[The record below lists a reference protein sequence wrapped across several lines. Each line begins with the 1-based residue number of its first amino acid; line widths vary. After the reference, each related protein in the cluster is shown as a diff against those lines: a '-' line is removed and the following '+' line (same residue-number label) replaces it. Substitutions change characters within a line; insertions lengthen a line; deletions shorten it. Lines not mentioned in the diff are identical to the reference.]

1 MAAARTSSASEDSGR
16 VGDERVALHRVK
28 QQKGEWGG

>member
-1 MAAARTSSASEDSGR
+1 MAAARTSSASDSGR
-16 VGDERVALHRVK
+16 VGDERVELHRVK